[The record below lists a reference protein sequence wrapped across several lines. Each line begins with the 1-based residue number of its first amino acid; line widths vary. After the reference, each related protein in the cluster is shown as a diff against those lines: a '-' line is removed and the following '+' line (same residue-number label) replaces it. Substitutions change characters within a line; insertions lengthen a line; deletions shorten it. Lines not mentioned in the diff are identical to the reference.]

1 MRKQRSARTETCCL
15 LAAAMVCAAT
25 GAAAA
30 TGSGLSTADI
40 EAAWP
45 GVSVM
50 TVRAVREAPSESAWN
65 AVEAV
70 TLGYLD
76 SKLTGKPE
84 RNQTLVRVVCDAGNL
99 YVRFECHEEEIKALV
114 TNSASLWQDDE
125 CDLLL
130 DVGRTEDVFSGA
142 YFIIEAN
149 PAGRFATNR
158 GDGRDWRPAGAV
170 VRSRIS
176 NDCWTVEMR
185 VSFADLGLA
194 TNAVPAVWGANFC
207 RFRAIGR
214 GDVEHAAAATEFAW
228 TSTPLAV
235 PHLPSRFGA
244 LRLES
249 GNRMPVS
256 LAAALARAGK
266 DPKAFGLLPVPA
278 QPEPALSQEAPP
290 RKVAAWAAKPA
301 VAVSQDKAMIRFA
314 TTDPADAAVW
324 VQDDKQ
330 RTVRHLAAG
339 LLGTNAPAPF
349 LPGAL
354 IQELPWNFRDDYGK
368 PVPPG
373 KYSLHVGLGLRAT
386 WDKILVGGEPRVDD
400 IRGLSVDKDGRI
412 HMLTNQRSG
421 GHYKVTRILTF
432 DREGK
437 YVREMYP
444 MPGNQPASQV
454 AGAAVV
460 PLPGGDW
467 IPAVHQGMLHSLMPL
482 MGEPVV
488 QRAAMSADGRL
499 IIANGVSEI
508 YMGMPKRLLLLGTD
522 GSVAPDYAGPVLARE
537 PVGGMAAI
545 AVSPDGRQAYVTGLA
560 GESMYGGKLHQVVY
574 RLALDAGAPPL
585 TGDFAA
591 PFIGEF
597 MKAGSDATHLDDPR
611 GLAIDA
617 GGNIYVADSRNNR
630 IAVFGPDGKLL
641 RAVGVPRPLQVEVD
655 AGRGRMYVLSET
667 NKVRRIVKFAPLDA
681 PREVC
686 AVETPAGPK
695 APALLCLDAG
705 AEPPALWLPRSATAL
720 CCFRDEGDA
729 LRKDDRAIGGDEP
742 RPWSPVW
749 HGTPIRWFELGNDDT
764 VIHVPGNA
772 YDAVSGTRLQPRPAC
787 YLRGLDGRYYTFED
801 HIIRR
806 FEQDKTPAPFAKTGE
821 IRAPTAYYFCV
832 DATGNVY
839 TAEAAYEAPET
850 RIVRHGPDGAAQ
862 AEAFVTMPTPAMSS
876 GPAATLAADWDGG
889 LFIAGSLKE
898 PDHAVP
904 DLFTGRLQPG
914 TGVTPNAR
922 LFYEHFYGS
931 VVKFGPG
938 GGKATLDPA
947 GDLATGRNYG
957 GLSRCRVTGVQ
968 WTHLGISPLVYR
980 NRDHARC
987 TCEHASFGA
996 DGFRRLF
1003 LPDAYR
1009 YSVEIIDRNGNSL
1022 LRFGRYG
1029 NVDDRPRNA
1038 GVGFDIPMAWPIR
1051 VRAGDDACF
1060 VADMLNDR
1068 LLRVKLSYAAEE
1080 AVPVEVR

>member
-1 MRKQRSARTETCCL
+1 MRMHASGWAWFGL
-15 LAAAMVCAAT
+15 VLAAVVARAAD

-30 TGSGLSTADI
+30 TGGGLSTAEI
-40 EAAWP
+40 KAVWP
-45 GVSVM
+45 GVPVM
-50 TVRAVREAPSESAWN
+50 TVRAVREAPSEATWN
-65 AVEAV
+65 AVEPV

-76 SKLTGKPE
+76 SKLAGMPP
-84 RNQTLVRVVCDAGNL
+84 RNQTLIRAVCDAGNL
-99 YVRFECHEEEIKALV
+99 YVRFECLEEEVKSLV
-114 TNSASLWQDDE
+114 TNSTSLWQDDA
-125 CDLLL
+125 CNLML

-149 PAGRFATNR
+149 PVGRFATHR
-158 GDGRDWRPAGAV
+158 GDGRDWRPAGV
-170 VRSRIS
+170 SIRSRIAS
-176 NDCWTVEMR
+176 DRWLVDMR
-185 VSFADLGLA
+185 VSFADLGLDA
-194 TNAVPAVWGANFC
+194 NAVPAVWGANFF

-214 GDVEHAAAATEFAW
+214 GDVEHAAPATEFAW
-228 TSTPLAV
+228 AASPLAV
-235 PHLPSRFGA
+235 PHLPSRFGV

-249 GNRMPVS
+249 GNRMPAS
-256 LAAALARAGK
+256 LAAGLARVGK
-266 DPKAFGLLPVPA
+266 DPKLAGLSPMPTPAEPV
-278 QPEPALSQEAPP
+278 LSQETPP
-290 RKVAAWAAKPA
+290 RKAAAWAVPPA
-301 VAVSQDKAMIRFA
+301 VAAGQDKATVRFA
-314 TTDPADAAVW
+314 TADPADAAVW
-324 VQDDKQ
+324 VQDERQ

-339 LLGTNAPAPF
+339 LLGTNAPTPF
-349 LPGAL
+349 RAGTLA
-354 IQELPWNFRDDYGK
+354 QDLPWDYRDDYGR

-373 KYSLHVGLGLRAT
+373 KYAVHVGLGLRAN
-386 WDKILVGGEPRVDD
+386 WDRILVGSEPRVDD

-412 HMLTNQRSG
+412 HLLTNQRSG

-432 DREGK
+432 DRDGK
-437 YVREMYP
+437 YQREMYP

-460 PLPGGDW
+460 PLPDGNW
-467 IPAVHQGMLHSLMPL
+467 IPAVHQGMLHSLMPQ

-537 PVGGMAAI
+537 PVGGIAAI
-545 AVSPDGRQAYVTGLA
+545 ALSPDGRKAYVTGLA
-560 GESMYGGKLHQVVY
+560 GETMYGGKLHHVVY
-574 RLALDAGAPPL
+574 RLALDAGAVPL

-597 MKAGSDATHLDDPR
+597 MKAGADATHLDDPR
-611 GLAIDA
+611 GLATDA
-617 GGNIYVADSRNNR
+617 SGNIYVADSRNHR

-641 RAVGVPRPLQVEVD
+641 RAVGVSRPLQVEVD
-655 AGRGRMYVLSET
+655 AERGRMYVLSET
-667 NKVRRIVKFAPLDA
+667 NQVRRIVKFAPLDA

-686 AVETPAGPK
+686 AIETPAAPK
-695 APALLCLDAG
+695 TPALLCLDTG
-705 AEPPALWLPRSATAL
+705 AEPPALWLLRSASAL
-720 CCFRDEGDA
+720 CRFRDEGA
-729 LRKDDRAIGGDEP
+729 SLRRDDVTIGGDEP

-772 YDAVSGTRLQPRPAC
+772 YDAVAGTRLQPRPVC
-787 YLRGLDGRYYTFED
+787 YLRGLDGKYYTFED
-801 HIIRR
+801 HVIRR
-806 FEQDKTPAPFAKTGE
+806 FAPDKTPLPFAKGGE

-832 DATGNVY
+832 DGKGNVY
-839 TAEAAYEAPET
+839 TAEAEYEAAET
-850 RIVRHGPDGAAQ
+850 RIVRRDPDGAVQ

-889 LFIAGSLKE
+889 LFIGGSLKE
-898 PDHAVP
+898 PDHAAP
-904 DLFTGRLQPG
+904 DLFTGRLPSS
-914 TGVTPNAR
+914 TGVTPSPR

-938 GGKATLDPA
+938 GGRATLDPA

-957 GLSRCRVTGVQ
+957 GLSRCRVSGVQ
-968 WTHLGISPLVYR
+968 WTHLGLSPLVYR
-980 NRDHARC
+980 NREHARC

-1029 NVDDRPRNA
+1029 NVDDRPRDA
-1038 GVGFDIPMAWPIR
+1038 GKGPDIPMAWPIR

-1068 LLRVKLSYAAEE
+1068 LLRVKLSYAVEE
-1080 AVPVEVR
+1080 TVPVEVR